1 MNTGGT
7 HRVGGALVAFA
18 MPVLLLASVALQAQ
32 DAPPE
37 YGLSITLEQAR
48 TVIAA
53 ATAAADPKGWRLA
66 IAVVD
71 SGGHLVLL
79 ERMDGTQFGSIEIA
93 RQKAWTAVAFRRPSK
108 AFEDMVAAGGA
119 GVRLLRLE
127 GATPIEGGIPLLRDG
142 RIIGAI
148 GVSGA
153 TSEQDGMAARAGVAA
168 LK

>member
-1 MNTGGT
+1 MIDGVEHDGP
-7 HRVGGALVAFA
+7 GPLLAFA
-18 MPVLLLASVALQAQ
+18 MIVLLLASAVVDAQ
-32 DAPPE
+32 DAAAE
-37 YGLSITLEQAR
+37 YGLSLTLEQAR
-48 TVIAA
+48 TV
-53 ATAAADPKGWRLA
+53 TAAAKAAAHPKQWRVA
-66 IAVVD
+66 VAVVD

-127 GATPIEGGIPLLRDG
+127 GATPIEGGIPLLREG
-142 RIIGAI
+142 RIVGAI

-153 TSEQDGMAARAGVAA
+153 TSEQDGIVARTGAAA

>member
-1 MNTGGT
+1 MNTGGK
-7 HRVGGALVAFA
+7 HHGSGALLAFA
-18 MPVLLLASVALQAQ
+18 IPVLLLASAAVDGQ

-37 YGLSITLEQAR
+37 YGLSLTLEQAR
-48 TVIAA
+48 TVTAA
-53 ATAAADPKGWRLA
+53 AKAAADPKRWRVA
-66 IAVVD
+66 VAVVD
-71 SGGHLVLL
+71 PGGHLVLL
-79 ERMDGTQFGSIEIA
+79 ERMDGTQFGSIEVA

-127 GATPIEGGIPLLRDG
+127 GATPIEGGVPLLREG
-142 RIIGAI
+142 RIVGAI

-153 TSEQDGMAARAGVAA
+153 TSEQDGIVARAGAAA

>member
-1 MNTGGT
+1 MNTGGK
-7 HRVGGALVAFA
+7 HDGPGALLAFA
-18 MPVLLLASVALQAQ
+18 IAVLLLASTAVDGQ
-32 DAPPE
+32 DAPAE
-37 YGLSITLEQAR
+37 YGLSLTLEQAR
-48 TVIAA
+48 TVSAA
-53 ATAAADPKGWRLA
+53 AKAAAEPKQWRVA

-71 SGGHLVLL
+71 PGGHLVLM

-93 RQKAWTAVAFRRPSK
+93 RQKALTAVAFRRPSK

-127 GATPIEGGIPLLRDG
+127 GATPIEGGVPLLREG
-142 RIIGAI
+142 RIVGAI

-153 TSEQDGMAARAGVAA
+153 TSEQDGIVARAGAAA

>member
-1 MNTGGT
+1 MNTGGKHHT
-7 HRVGGALVAFA
+7 PGALLAIA
-18 MPVLLLASVALQAQ
+18 IPVLLLASAAVDGQ
-32 DAPPE
+32 DAPAE
-37 YGLSITLEQAR
+37 YGLSLTLEQAR
-48 TVIAA
+48 TV
-53 ATAAADPKGWRLA
+53 TAAAKAAAVPKQWRVA
-66 IAVVD
+66 VAVVD

-93 RQKAWTAVAFRRPSK
+93 RQKAWAAVAFRRPSK

-127 GATPIEGGIPLLRDG
+127 GATPIEGGIPLLREG
-142 RIIGAI
+142 RIVGAI

-153 TSEQDGMAARAGVAA
+153 TSEQDGIVARAGAAA